1 MAPTRVPQMHSSGR
15 LGGVTRHPGIA
26 MAAVAMTGVLA
37 AVQYRRSALTRNE
50 RAQKNS
56 PDHPNFYVSV
66 DRSGGGI

>member
-1 MAPTRVPQMHSSGR
+1 MDHTRAARITTGGR
-15 LGGVTRHPGIA
+15 LSRHPGLA
-26 MAAVAMTGVLA
+26 LAAVATAGIAV

-56 PDHPNFYVSV
+56 PENPNFYVSV

>member
-1 MAPTRVPQMHSSGR
+1 MDSTRAARMTSGGR
-15 LGGVTRHPGIA
+15 FNVTRHPGLTL
-26 MAAVAMTGVLA
+26 AAVTAMGIIA
-37 AVQYRRSALTRNE
+37 AVQYKRSALTRNE